1 MVRVNIDILV
11 LGELKWMAT
20 GKFNSDGHYIYY
32 CGQESLGR
40 NGVAIIVWAR
50 IPWKKWSSH
59 HSQQK
64 SPKCSE
70 SESES
75 EVA

>member
-20 GKFNSDGHYIYY
+20 GKFNSDANYIYY
-32 CGQESLGR
+32 CGQESLRR
-40 NGVAIIVWAR
+40 NGVAIIVN
-50 IPWKKWSSH
+50 
-59 HSQQK
+59 K

-70 SESES
+70 SE
-75 EVA
+75 VA

>member
-20 GKFNSDGHYIYY
+20 GKFNSDVNYIYY

-40 NGVAIIVWAR
+40 NGVAIIV
-50 IPWKKWSSH
+50 K
-59 HSQQK
+59 QK

-70 SESES
+70 SESE
-75 EVA
+75 VA